1 MPVVHFRTRA
11 YRTALAWRASVTAVA
26 LLACTREPARR
37 PAVADDFGDSVS
49 IARPAARIVSLNPT
63 STELLFALGAG
74 SRLVGRSQYDVHPPA
89 ARAVPDLGP
98 GLVPNVER
106 VLAAHPDLVVLYA
119 SADNRPA
126 ATTLRATG
134 VTVVSLRT
142 DRIADFE
149 RTTRLLGQLT
159 GTSVAAEQLLDSV
172 TATLNGVRNAT
183 ASLPRPRVFL
193 HAWESPLMTIGA
205 GSFLSEL
212 VTIAGARNVFED
224 LPQPS
229 SQVAFEEVLRRDP
242 DALLVGPETAIQLKG
257 IQRWRMLR
265 AVREGRLLVFDT
277 LLVGRPSVRLGEAAV
292 SLARLFHP
300 GTLP

>member
-1 MPVVHFRTRA
+1 M
-11 YRTALAWRASVTAVA
+11 
-26 LLACTREPARR
+26 LLAVIACYGEPPRR

-49 IARPAARIVSLNPT
+49 MARPAARIVSLNPT

-89 ARAVPDLGP
+89 ARNVPDLGP
-98 GLVPNVER
+98 GLVPSVEH

-126 ATTLRATG
+126 ATSLRAAG
-134 VTVVSLRT
+134 ITVVSLRT

-149 RTTRLLGQLT
+149 RTTRLLGHLT
-159 GTSVAAEQLLDSV
+159 GTSAAAERLLDSV
-172 TATLNGVRNAT
+172 TATLNRVRRAT
-183 ASLPRPRVFL
+183 ASLPHPRVFL

-212 VTIAGARNVFED
+212 VSIAGARNVFED

-229 SQVAFEEVLRRDP
+229 AQVAFEEVLRRDP
-242 DALLVGPETAIQLKG
+242 DALLVGPQTAVELQA

-265 AVREGRLLVFDT
+265 AVREGHLLVFDT

-292 SLARLFHP
+292 SLAKLIHP
-300 GTLP
+300 GALP

>member
-1 MPVVHFRTRA
+1 VLRA
-11 YRTALAWRASVTAVA
+11 SLAALAVVG
-26 LLACTREPARR
+26 CKGEPARR
-37 PAVADDFGDSVS
+37 PAVADDAGESVS
-49 IARPAARIVSLNPT
+49 IAQPATRIVSLNPT

-74 SRLVGRSQYDVHPPA
+74 ARLVGRSQYDVHPSA
-89 ARAVPDLGP
+89 ARDVPDLGP
-98 GLVPNVER
+98 GLVPSVER

-126 ATTLRATG
+126 ATTLRAAG
-134 VTVVSLRT
+134 VAVVSLRT
-142 DRIADFE
+142 DRIVDFE

-159 GTSVAAEQLLDSV
+159 GTSPAAELLLDSV
-172 TATLNGVRNAT
+172 TATLDRVRRAT

-212 VTIAGARNVFED
+212 VSIAGAQNVFED

-229 SQVAFEEVLRRDP
+229 AQVAFEEVLRRDP
-242 DALLVGPETAIQLKG
+242 DALLVGPQSALELQG
-257 IQRWRMLR
+257 IPRWQMLR
-265 AVREGRLLVFDT
+265 AVRERHLLVFDT

-292 SLARLFHP
+292 SLARLIHP
-300 GTLP
+300 GVLP